1 MCFAVFNRMRETN
14 KMIFYS
20 FATNN
25 VAIPRQSLSDCLESR
40 PAGGCLFICAGK
52 KEGSGERRSQS
63 VLDGILRSLL
73 RRLKAAFLLFFAQ
86 LSNFVLRRYCRPHVW
101 LKGVRLCAGMRAF
114 VRVCARVGVCVCM
127 LACESAWV

>member
-40 PAGGCLFICAGK
+40 PGK